1 MVRFRHILLICVAL
15 LPAVGCSKKEKP
27 VAPVQKQPPAPA
39 QKEAGAPPLGL
50 MMVVPDDVIA
60 FAAGAGCDNIAG
72 EFEKSILGRIWND
85 AEVQTFVNAL
95 TEQLLAKIKGE
106 IPDANETKA
115 PDIVLDFAKLAVKRP
130 IIAGAARKKTED
142 GPPVY
147 GFAILDGGSKKPEIA
162 AALAKLEAL
171 DKKGDIVE
179 VEVGPFKMHGPA
191 DDSGVPG
198 YWGWAGDYLVLAV
211 NDPNGLAIAH
221 IQQPR
226 TAAPPDIS
234 EVPTV
239 NDVFAMYVDCRAAAY
254 VAKMIADR
262 ESASDKLAV
271 IATVIEKLGFNNVST
286 LTSSV
291 RFAGPDLL
299 FAESI
304 ETLGPRT
311 GIFAS
316 LKPVN
321 LKMFDMV
328 DARAVRAAAVN
339 CSIAAIYDT
348 VMAAIEAGAPDVVGD
363 INEKIAE
370 IQSEIKFDIRKDVL
384 GALAGPAV
392 FYSVP
397 GGVIM
402 EAPGGGFIA
411 IAEVKDGKLIEK
423 ALVSLGEFATAKGEN
438 AIQVSSQ
445 IQDDGRTLH
454 TCVIAPLAMMQIMP
468 CWMIVDD
475 HILIASNP
483 GLHTLA
489 LARLASPKSASESIR
504 SIEGFKK
511 ASAGLPDDLVYFS
524 YTDSK
529 VQFKQI
535 MLALQGMWPMVNMV
549 AVDAGVQLPA
559 MLPSLTDII
568 DDIQPSVQYSWF
580 DDEGL
585 HSIYRGAGVEPS
597 LGAVAGAG
605 IGAGVMMPALAR
617 TRGQAKR
624 VVSMNNLKQIGLV
637 MHLYAEENDGRFPD
651 NIEQAK
657 AYYNNP
663 KFLESPQKPKDFAG
677 PSYIYIPGSSRETE
691 KPYEQV
697 LAYENPEFCDDKINT
712 LFLDGHVEAL
722 NPDKF
727 LERLK
732 STYELLGK
740 EMPEIKFKEK
750 SGSSPFPFLQ

>member
-1 MVRFRHILLICVAL
+1 MVRFRHILLICVTL
-15 LPAVGCSKKEKP
+15 LSAVGCSKKEKP
-27 VAPVQKQPPAPA
+27 VAPVQKQSPAPV

-115 PDIVLDFAKLAVKRP
+115 PDIVLDFAKLAVNRP
-130 IIAGAARKKTED
+130 IIAGAAKKKSKD

-147 GFAILDGGSKKPEIA
+147 GFAILDAGEQKVKIA
-162 AALAKLEAL
+162 AALEKIEAF

-179 VEVGPFKMHGPA
+179 IEVGSVKMHGPA
-191 DDSGVPG
+191 DDGGVPG
-198 YWGWAGDYLVLAV
+198 YWGWVGNYLVFAV
-211 NDPNGLAIAH
+211 NDPNGLAIKH
-221 IQQPR
+221 LQQPR
-226 TAAPPDIS
+226 TAAPDNIRQ
-234 EVPTV
+234 VPTV

-254 VAKMIADR
+254 DSNMVSDR

-271 IATVIEKLGFNNVST
+271 IATLIEKLGFSNVSN

-328 DARAVRAAAVN
+328 DARAVRAGAVN
-339 CSIAAIYDT
+339 CSFATIYDT
-348 VMAAIEAGAPDVVGD
+348 IMAAIEAGAPDVVGD

-402 EAPGGGFIA
+402 EAPGGGFVA

-454 TCVIAPLAMMQIMP
+454 MCVIAPLAMMQVMP

-529 VQFKQI
+529 VQFRQM
-535 MLALQGMWPMVNMV
+535 MLTLQGMWPMVNMF
-549 AVDAGVQLPA
+549 AAKAGVQLPA
-559 MLPSLTDII
+559 MLPSLAGVIEDIG
-568 DDIQPSVQYSWF
+568 PSVQYSWF
-580 DDEGL
+580 NDKGL
-585 HSIYRGAGVEPS
+585 HSIYRGSGVEVS
-597 LGAVAGAG
+597 AGSMAGGALG
-605 IGAGVMMPALAR
+605 IGIAMPAIAR
-617 TRGQAKR
+617 VR
-624 VVSMNNLKQIGLV
+624 QIANR
-637 MHLYAEENDGRFPD
+637 LYAGTNLSGIGKACLIYANDYDDKLPPNLEEL
-651 NIEQAK
+651 IEK
-657 AYYNNP
+657 CDLSP
-663 KFLESPQKPKDFAG
+663 KSLESKSKPKDFDG
-677 PSYIYIPGSSRETE
+677 PSFIYIPGQTTSMD
-691 KPYEQV
+691 PGNII
-697 LAYENPEFCDDKINT
+697 AYENPVFLSEGTNV
-712 LFLDGHVEAL
+712 LYLDGHTVWVRPDEFLRDLEATY
-722 NPDKF
+722 K
-727 LERLK
+727 RL
-732 STYELLGK
+732 GR
-740 EMPEIKFKEK
+740 EMPEIKFKD
-750 SGSSPFPFLQ
+750 

>member
-1 MVRFRHILLICVAL
+1 LLICVAL
-15 LPAVGCSKKEKP
+15 LPVVGCSKKEKP
-27 VAPVQKQPPAPA
+27 VAPVQKQSPAPA

-72 EFEKSILGRIWND
+72 KFEKSILGRIWND

-130 IIAGAARKKTED
+130 IIAGAAKKKTED

-147 GFAILDGGSKKPEIA
+147 GFAILDAGEQKAQIA
-162 AALAKLEAL
+162 AALEKIEAL
-171 DKKGDIVE
+171 DKKGDIAEIE
-179 VEVGPFKMHGPA
+179 VCSVKMHGPA
-191 DDSGVPG
+191 DDGGVPG
-198 YWGWAGDYLVLAV
+198 YWGWVGNYLVFAV
-211 NDPNGLAIAH
+211 NDPNGLAIKH
-221 IQQPR
+221 LQQPR
-226 TAAPPDIS
+226 TAASDNIRQ
-234 EVPTV
+234 VPTV

-271 IATVIEKLGFNNVST
+271 IATLTEKLGFNNVST

-348 VMAAIEAGAPDVVGD
+348 VMAAIEAGAPDVGGD

-402 EAPGGGFIA
+402 EAPGGGFVA

-423 ALVSLGEFATAKGEN
+423 ALVSLGEFAAAKGEN

-454 TCVIAPLAMMQIMP
+454 TCVIAPLAMMQVMP

-549 AVDAGVQLPA
+549 AVNAGVQLPA
-559 MLPSLTDII
+559 MLPSLAGVIEDIG
-568 DDIQPSVQYSWF
+568 PSVQYSWF
-580 DDEGL
+580 DDKGL
-585 HSIYRGAGVEPS
+585 HSIYRGSGVEVS
-597 LGAVAGAG
+597 AGSIAGGALG
-605 IGAGVMMPALAR
+605 IGIAMPAIAR
-617 TRGQAKR
+617 AR
-624 VVSMNNLKQIGLV
+624 QIANR
-637 MHLYAEENDGRFPD
+637 LYAGTNLSGIGKACLIYANDYDDKLPPNLEEL
-651 NIEQAK
+651 IEK
-657 AYYNNP
+657 CDLSP
-663 KFLESPQKPKDFAG
+663 KSLESKSKPKDFDG
-677 PSYIYIPGSSRETE
+677 PSFIYIPGQTTSMD
-691 KPYEQV
+691 PGNII
-697 LAYENPEFCDDKINT
+697 AYENPVFLSEGTNV
-712 LFLDGHVEAL
+712 LYLDGHTVWVRPDEFLRDLEA
-722 NPDKF
+722 
-727 LERLK
+727 
-732 STYELLGK
+732 TYKRIGR
-740 EMPEIKFKEK
+740 EMPEIKFKD
-750 SGSSPFPFLQ
+750 